1 MKILCVCN
9 YGNVRSVAL
18 KNSFRMLN
26 KDKIK
31 YDALNVGLLCTS
43 EETLRYLVNWA
54 DLVIDLAD
62 SFLKERVDLAI
73 WSGDKYHREDIGG
86 DRWDNP
92 FDEELKMIVRDI
104 RDKYKEEKRIGYP

>member
-26 KDKIK
+26 KREIK

-43 EETLRYLVNWA
+43 EETLKYLINWA
-54 DLVIDLAD
+54 DLVLDLAD
-62 SFLKERVDLAI
+62 DNLRERETLIEFSGLKYKR
-73 WSGDKYHREDIGG
+73 YDIGG
-86 DRWDNP
+86 DNWHNP
-92 FDEELKMIVRDI
+92 FEPELKEIVKKI
-104 RDKYKEEKRIGYP
+104 RDENAQKKEQ

>member
-9 YGNVRSVAL
+9 FGNVRSVAL

-26 KDKIK
+26 KKEIK

-43 EETLRYLVNWA
+43 EETLKYLINWA

-62 SFLKERVDLAI
+62 NNLVERKFLRI
-73 WSGDKYHREDIGG
+73 ISGVKYKREDIGG
-86 DRWDNP
+86 DRWSNA
-92 FDEELKMIVRDI
+92 FDEELKEIVRNI
-104 RDKYKEEKRIGYP
+104 RDLYKGREE